1 MSMCAYV
8 NACRLRYF
16 LGGIIFYAFYLCQ
29 SVFHPLFQY
38 AFERPFKISFGARY
52 IFFTWI
58 FAENCTFRGCEDVYI
73 AVGFIYL
80 PKALLDGGK
89 VSSKNILLVLKQHV
103 CIKTDL
109 ILMEKRGRG
118 KKKGL
123 VFQSGVYNFRSS
135 RTFYWIYAFIFQF
148 GRKKNIFLI
157 PI

>member
-1 MSMCAYV
+1 MIKWSVEAVNVGNLVVCELCPVSLPLMSMCAYV
-8 NACRLRYF
+8 NACLLRYF

-58 FAENCTFRGCEDVYI
+58 LAANCTFRECEDVYI

-118 KKKGL
+118 KKKRL
-123 VFQSGVYNFRSS
+123 SLPKWSV
-135 RTFYWIYAFIFQF
+135 
-148 GRKKNIFLI
+148 
-157 PI
+157 